1 MSKQDKRFGIG
12 AILIVLGSLFLLGNL
27 GIIPWEIRHY
37 LFSWKGILII
47 IGSILLITKKDK
59 IPGIILVSIGA
70 LFLTPE
76 ILGIPGFSIRIL
88 WPVILIAVG
97 VIFLIR
103 QRDGNVFGEKT
114 DSDEDTLDDVNIFG
128 GGDVVVTSSKFK
140 GGKVTSMFGGG
151 NYNLT
156 HAKLG
161 ESRVVI
167 DVFSA
172 FGGNTFLVPNDW
184 NVKVEVTS
192 ILGGFSDN
200 RVATAPSGENQLVI
214 KGFVIFG
221 GGEVKGV

>member
-12 AILIVLGSLFLLGNL
+12 AILIILGSLFLLGNL
-27 GIIPWEIRHY
+27 GLIPWEIRHY

-59 IPGIILVSIGA
+59 TPGIILVSIGA

-76 ILGIPGFSIRIL
+76 ILGVPGFSFRTL

-97 VIFLIR
+97 IIFLIR
-103 QRDGNVFGEKT
+103 QRDGNFLGQSS
-114 DSDEDTLDDVNIFG
+114 DNDEDTLDDINIFG

-161 ESRVVI
+161 DPPVVI
-167 DVFSA
+167 DVFTA
-172 FGGNTFLVPNDW
+172 FGGNTFLIPNDW

-200 RVATAPSGENQLVI
+200 RVATTPKSDDQLII
-214 KGFVIFG
+214 KGLVLFG
-221 GGEVKGV
+221 GGEVKGI